1 MAISAPIEFHKSER
15 AKRPKQ
21 GRKQVKNTIERTLMA
36 AIVFATMAMPVEAAE
51 YVMSASADYSG
62 PFADVMPS
70 AVSGLQAV
78 SKWWNKDVGEKLGVK
93 VDVKVYD
100 MRYDAAVIA
109 RTWPSILARDNPIM
123 HLGFG
128 SPDLTTL
135 MKRLPND
142 KVPMLLGTAMVGLV
156 WQPNGWHFSIRPTY
170 SHEFAALLSKLQKDK
185 GSKLL
190 IGAVSTQTAA
200 GFVDQVK
207 GVEKLASMYPDR
219 FEVVDVEWVAATPVS
234 VTNNIRAMLEKKP
247 DVIIVGGTTAQVI
260 ATASAL
266 EDLKVTVPIISSS
279 HNGLSEA
286 AKGIEL
292 AKLNGSY
299 SVFSFAPDNQ
309 KQLPL
314 RDVYQANKGSDGQW
328 GLIADQSAAQALL
341 ALRVLEKAVAKVGR
355 DKVTGEAMYD
365 ALLANDFAEQ
375 DLLGV
380 LPTVKYDKSAP
391 FPIGAIK
398 AKAQI
403 VRDGKI
409 VPLSDEWLDVPRLD
423 KW

>member
-185 GSKLL
+185 
-190 IGAVSTQTAA
+190 
-200 GFVDQVK
+200 
-207 GVEKLASMYPDR
+207 
-219 FEVVDVEWVAATPVS
+219 
-234 VTNNIRAMLEKKP
+234 
-247 DVIIVGGTTAQVI
+247 
-260 ATASAL
+260 
-266 EDLKVTVPIISSS
+266 
-279 HNGLSEA
+279 
-286 AKGIEL
+286 
-292 AKLNGSY
+292 
-299 SVFSFAPDNQ
+299 
-309 KQLPL
+309 
-314 RDVYQANKGSDGQW
+314 
-328 GLIADQSAAQALL
+328 
-341 ALRVLEKAVAKVGR
+341 
-355 DKVTGEAMYD
+355 
-365 ALLANDFAEQ
+365 
-375 DLLGV
+375 
-380 LPTVKYDKSAP
+380 
-391 FPIGAIK
+391 
-398 AKAQI
+398 
-403 VRDGKI
+403 
-409 VPLSDEWLDVPRLD
+409 
-423 KW
+423 

>member
-1 MAISAPIEFHKSER
+1 MRLLKGWVAAATVAAAGVALSVP
-15 AKRPKQ
+15 AK
-21 GRKQVKNTIERTLMA
+21 
-36 AIVFATMAMPVEAAE
+36 AAE
-51 YVMSASADYSG
+51 YVMSASADFSG

-70 AVSGLQAV
+70 AMSGITAV
-78 SKWWNKDVGEKLGVK
+78 TNWWNKDVGQKLGVK
-93 VDVKVYD
+93 VNIKIYD

-109 RTWPSILARDNPIM
+109 RTWPSILSSDHPIM

-142 KVPMLLGTAMVGLV
+142 KVPMIIGTAMVGLV
-156 WQPNGWHFSIRPTY
+156 WQPKGWHFSIRPTY
-170 SHEFAALLSKLQKDK
+170 SHEFGALLAKLQKDK
-185 GSKLL
+185 GDKLR

-219 FEVVDVEWVAATPVS
+219 FEVVDTQWVAASPVT
-234 VTNNIRAMLEKKP
+234 VTNNIRDMLEKKP
-247 DVIIVGGTTAQVI
+247 DVIMVGGTTAQVV
-260 ATASAL
+260 ATAAAL
-266 EDLKVTVPIISSS
+266 DELKVHLPIISSS

-286 AKGIEL
+286 GKGGDL
-292 AKLNGSY
+292 SKLEGDY

-309 KQLPL
+309 KELPL
-314 RDVYQANKGSDGQW
+314 RDTYLANKEGDGKW

-341 ALRVLEKAVAKVGR
+341 ALRVLEKAVAKVGP

-365 ALLANDFAEQ
+365 ALLGNTYSET
-375 DLLGV
+375 DLLGA
-380 LPTVKYDKSAP
+380 LPTLKYDDTAP
-391 FPIGAIK
+391 FPVGDIK

-403 VRDGKI
+403 VKDGKI
-409 VPLSDEWLDVPRLD
+409 VPLGDAWLDAPKLD

>member
-1 MAISAPIEFHKSER
+1 MKI
-15 AKRPKQ
+15 KRM
-21 GRKQVKNTIERTLMA
+21 MA
-36 AIVFATMAMPVEAAE
+36 AAMMLAAVSTPALSAE

-70 AVSGLQAV
+70 AMSGITAV
-78 SKWWNKDVGEKLGVK
+78 AAWWNKDVGSKLGVK
-93 VDVKVYD
+93 VDVKIYD

-109 RTWPSILARDNPIM
+109 RTWPSILSRDKPIM

-142 KVPMLLGTAMVGLV
+142 KVPMLIGTAMVGLV

-170 SHEFAALLSKLQKDK
+170 SHEFAGLFSYLQQKKGGKLR
-185 GSKLL
+185 

-219 FEVVDVEWVAATPVS
+219 FEVVDTQWVAASPVS
-234 VTNNIRAMLEKKP
+234 VTSNIRAMLEKKP
-247 DVIIVGGTTAQVI
+247 DVIMVGGTTAQVI

-266 EDLKVTVPIISSS
+266 EDLKANIPIVAST

-286 AKGIEL
+286 AKGIAL
-292 AKLNGSY
+292 TKLNGDY
-299 SVFSFAPDNQ
+299 STFSFAPDNQ
-309 KQLPL
+309 KVLPI
-314 RDVYQANKGSDGQW
+314 RDIYEANKTGDGQW
-328 GLIADQSAAQALL
+328 GLIAAQSAAQTLL
-341 ALRVLEKAVAKVGR
+341 ALRVLEKAVAKVGP
-355 DKVTGEAMYD
+355 DHVTGQAMYD
-365 ALLANDFAEQ
+365 ALLANKYTEKELMGA
-375 DLLGV
+375 
-380 LPTVKYDKSAP
+380 LPTLAFDKTAP
-391 FPIGAIK
+391 FPVGEIK
-398 AKAQI
+398 TKAQ
-403 VRDGKI
+403 VVVDGKI
-409 VPLSDEWLDVPRLD
+409 TPLTADWIEVPKLD

>member
-1 MAISAPIEFHKSER
+1 MKVL
-15 AKRPKQ
+15 KQ
-21 GRKQVKNTIERTLMA
+21 GLMA
-36 AIVFATMAMPVEAAE
+36 AMMLAASIFPVKAAD

-62 PFADVMPS
+62 PFADVMPN
-70 AVSGLQAV
+70 AMSGIQAMAA
-78 SKWWNKDVGEKLGVK
+78 WWNKEVGQKLGVK
-93 VDVKVYD
+93 VEIKIYD

-109 RTWPSILARDNPIM
+109 RTWPSILSRDNPII

-135 MKRLPND
+135 LKRLPND
-142 KVPMLLGTAMVGLV
+142 KVPMIIGTAMIGLV
-156 WQPNGWHFSIRPTY
+156 WQPNGWHYSIRPTY
-170 SHEFAALLSKLQKDK
+170 SHEFAALFAKLQKDK
-185 GSKLL
+185 GGKLR

-207 GVEKLASMYPDR
+207 GIEKLASMYPDR
-219 FEVVDVEWVAATPVS
+219 FEVVDTQWVAASPVT
-234 VTNNIRAMLEKKP
+234 VTNNIRDMLEKKP
-247 DVIIVGGTTAQVI
+247 DIIMVGGTTAQVI

-266 EDLKVTVPIISSS
+266 EDLKANIPIVASS

-286 AKGIEL
+286 AKGIDL
-292 AKLNGSY
+292 NRLNGSY

-309 KQLPL
+309 KDLPI
-314 RDVYQANKGSDGQW
+314 RDVYNANKGSDGQW
-328 GLIADQSAAQALL
+328 GLIADQAAAQALL
-341 ALRVLEKAVAKVGR
+341 ALRILEKAVAKVGP
-355 DKVTGEAMYD
+355 DKVTGEAMHD
-365 ALLANDFAEQ
+365 AMLANSFTEQ

-380 LPTVKYDKSAP
+380 LPSLKYDTSAP

-403 VRDGKI
+403 VKDGKI
-409 VPLSDEWLDVPRLD
+409 VPLGDEWLDSPPLD